1 MRGISAKSGM
11 RAQAVHRALKR
22 AILDQALAPGSKLPE
37 DSIGERLGVSRTL
50 VREALV
56 RLSEE
61 GLVEMRPNKGAVVAR
76 PSLEE
81 GRDLFTTRLALERLV
96 VETLAGQLGAQQE
109 QQLLDH
115 IGAEEAARGHD
126 QATSIRLAGEFHTLL
141 ASMTGNATLIRYV
154 NELVARSSLILAL
167 YGRPHSSECAVS
179 APPES
184 GGALRAGGRAG
195 AVRRIPHP
203 LESTPP
209 RARRRRGQNSD
220 TRAVRGGWGGA
231 GVLAVGAAGGGG
243 GPPFPRIMQKRT
255 AGSGQK
261 PSPCPCR
268 TFSLPPS
275 MR

>member
-1 MRGISAKSGM
+1 MAEKAAKSGM

-81 GRDLFTTRLALERLV
+81 GRHLFAARLALERLV
-96 VETLAGQLGAQQE
+96 VESLSGQLTAQQE
-109 QQLLDH
+109 KQLLEH
-115 IGAEEAARGHD
+115 IAAEEAARGRD
-126 QATSIRLAGEFHTLL
+126 ESTSIRLAGEFHTLL
-141 ASMTGNATLIRYV
+141 ASMTGNAVVIRYV

-179 APPES
+179 EHREILA
-184 GGALRAGGRAG
+184 ALRKRDTENAIRLML
-195 AVRRIPHP
+195 HH
-203 LESTPP
+203 LESIT
-209 RARRRRGQNSD
+209 
-220 TRAVRGGWGGA
+220 TRALLPSDQSTDIRD
-231 GVLAVGAAGGGG
+231 VLATYAAAEGLGA
-243 GPPFPRIMQKRT
+243 
-255 AGSGQK
+255 
-261 PSPCPCR
+261 
-268 TFSLPPS
+268 
-275 MR
+275 

>member
-1 MRGISAKSGM
+1 MAEKAAKSGM

-81 GRDLFTTRLALERLV
+81 GRHLFAARLALERLV
-96 VETLAGQLGAQQE
+96 VESLSGQLTAQQE
-109 QQLLDH
+109 KQLLEH
-115 IGAEEAARGHD
+115 IAAEEAARGRD
-126 QATSIRLAGEFHTLL
+126 ESTSIRLAGEFHTLL
-141 ASMTGNATLIRYV
+141 ASMTGNAVVIRYV

-179 APPES
+179 EHREILS
-184 GGALRAGGRAG
+184 ALKKRQTDTA
-195 AVRRIPHP
+195 IQLMLHH
-203 LESTPP
+203 LESIT
-209 RARRRRGQNSD
+209 
-220 TRAVRGGWGGA
+220 TRALLPSDQSTDIRD
-231 GVLAVGAAGGGG
+231 VLATYAAAEGL
-243 GPPFPRIMQKRT
+243 
-255 AGSGQK
+255 GS
-261 PSPCPCR
+261 
-268 TFSLPPS
+268 
-275 MR
+275 

>member
-96 VETLAGQLGAQQE
+96 VETLAGQLGTQQE

-115 IGAEEAARGHD
+115 IGAEESARGHD

-179 APPES
+179 EHHEILAALKAGES
-184 GGALRAGGRAG
+184 AK
-195 AVRRIPHP
+195 AVKLMHHH
-203 LESTPP
+203 LESITT
-209 RARRRRGQNSD
+209 RALLPKEQNSD
-220 TRAVRGGWGGA
+220 IRD
-231 GVLAVGAAGGGG
+231 VLASYAAAEGL
-243 GPPFPRIMQKRT
+243 
-255 AGSGQK
+255 AV
-261 PSPCPCR
+261 
-268 TFSLPPS
+268 
-275 MR
+275 